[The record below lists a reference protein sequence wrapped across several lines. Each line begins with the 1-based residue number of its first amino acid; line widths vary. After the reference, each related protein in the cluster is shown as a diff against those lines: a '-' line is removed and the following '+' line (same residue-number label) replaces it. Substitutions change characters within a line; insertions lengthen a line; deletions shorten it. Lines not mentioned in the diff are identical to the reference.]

1 MSTADLIRLCPWLLP
16 KPRPFTKY
24 ELAVVREAVADGMT
38 IHNKKIPRDNGVEAN
53 SLVHAIQVSVCPAF
67 QANFGPAPSVPYSF
81 YVCIGQIYA
90 KLDLT
95 SRQGIDSQIMSG
107 QLCGATSTF
116 SPCNNP
122 NAAVDILLASM
133 PAASAMMTQL
143 GLPKPVIKP
152 AEGLPQY
159 TSFMAPTNADENLRA
174 RSAYQATT
182 GRKILDLVTAMQ
194 RIPGV
199 TTSFPPAVQQL
210 LALANSPMAAMF
222 LDREFILAAS
232 IRGSIDPTAI
242 ATQITTVFGRGPT
255 APPTPAELSQLA
267 TLIIEDVV
275 AIWAPGLGFSVL
287 PYILGQ
293 ADPTQIIG
301 LLTGIGLGG
310 VIPPGVIPPG
320 VIPPDLA
327 TQLGNI
333 FGGFFP
339 PGKLHGVPS
348 KLGSVR
354 WLNGPGN
361 LGAYVGPPH
370 PVIQQGSVGI
380 YVVEWQNILIQD
392 ASTSKYTA
400 PADGTFGPITDA
412 ATKLWQ
418 TAHGIVPDGVVGQ
431 ATWTAAYVNY
441 VPSNTYISPGMFD
454 LLRLL
459 VTPVNE
465 LTASDYKEP
474 PLPAGAVVVNLP
486 ASSLDLPTYYTDP
499 GAGTYAFTTR
509 EGVKAFDAASQATI
523 VASMNTL
530 WSSQDILSAPP
541 NPNYIIVVGP
551 PADAP
556 APGLP
561 VAAKALQD
569 LAKQGYYII
578 APVSFVSS
586 GRNFIFATK
595 NKSQLATMTDPANQD
610 PHALLITPSDV
621 GATTTASTGGGGS
634 DSTGLLVIGAVVLAV
649 GAALM
654 MGGGGASAA
663 KANPT
668 LPARPVRRSGNP
680 QEHVCVGGEPSTEYS
695 WWEHDAQ
702 GIPLYRV
709 CDRCRDAKL
718 STYRPEIL
726 SGYDQSD
733 VDEPIEPEENPV
745 SRPDPQ
751 SYSMGQ
757 ITGAQDKQ
765 AGHPSRADASWIL
778 VKRAAGREPINKTD
792 YIHGYKNGYLT
803 GSSYTPGG
811 RNTSRRRKNPCG
823 CGAKRS
829 GPGMLAK
836 PACVC
841 GGY

>member
-1 MSTADLIRLCPWLLP
+1 MSTVDLVRLCPWLLP
-16 KPRPFTKY
+16 QPRAFTPY
-24 ELAVVREAVADGMT
+24 ELAVVHEAIADGMT
-38 IHNKKIPRDNGVEAN
+38 IVNGATTTNSTEAG
-53 SLVHAIQVSVCPAF
+53 SLVNAIQVSTCPAF
-67 QANFGPAPSVPYSF
+67 HANFGPAPAVPFSF
-81 YVCIGQIYA
+81 YVCVGQTYA
-90 KLDLT
+90 KLNLNGRQALDSAVT
-95 SRQGIDSQIMSG
+95 SGS
-107 QLCGATSTF
+107 LCGATGTLA
-116 SPCNNP
+116 PCNDP
-122 NAAVDILLASM
+122 NAAVNILLATM
-133 PAASAMMTQL
+133 PAAAAMMTQL

-159 TSFMAPTNADENLRA
+159 TSFMVPNADENLRA

-182 GRKILDLVTAMQ
+182 GRKILDLVNAMQ

-199 TTSFPPAVQQL
+199 AASFPPAVQQL

-232 IRGSIDPTAI
+232 VRANINAAAV
-242 ATQITTVFGRGPT
+242 ATQISTVFGRGP
-255 APPTPAELSQLA
+255 ASPPTPAELSQLA
-267 TLIIEDVV
+267 TLIVEDVV
-275 AIWAPGLGFSVL
+275 AIWAPGRGFSVL

-301 LLTGIGLGG
+301 MLAGMGLGG
-310 VIPPGVIPPG
+310 LIPPGVIPPG

-333 FGGFFP
+333 FGGMFP
-339 PGKLHGVPS
+339 PGKVNGVPGQAS
-348 KLGSVR
+348 KLGGVR
-354 WLNGPGN
+354 WLSGSGN

-380 YVVEWQNILIQD
+380 SVVEWQNILRQD
-392 ASTSKYTA
+392 VNTSKYTA

-418 TAHGIVPDGVVGQ
+418 AAHGITPDGVVGT
-431 ATWTAAYVNY
+431 ATWTAAYANY
-441 VPSNTYISPGMFD
+441 VPSNTYITPGVFD

-474 PLPAGAVVVNLP
+474 PLPAGAHVILVPQGLMPN
-486 ASSLDLPTYYTDP
+486 
-499 GAGTYAFTTR
+499 AFFT
-509 EGVKAFDAASQATI
+509 EG
-523 VASMNTL
+523 
-530 WSSQDILSAPP
+530 
-541 NPNYIIVVGP
+541 GP
-551 PADAP
+551 PAQPTTRGDGSP
-556 APGLP
+556 AAQPASGGGDSSGML
-561 VAAKALQD
+561 
-569 LAKQGYYII
+569 II
-578 APVSFVSS
+578 AAVA
-586 GRNFIFATK
+586 IA
-595 NKSQLATMTDPANQD
+595 AIAAM
-610 PHALLITPSDV
+610 ALT
-621 GATTTASTGGGGS
+621 
-634 DSTGLLVIGAVVLAV
+634 
-649 GAALM
+649 
-654 MGGGGASAA
+654 GGGASAA
-663 KANPT
+663 KANPA
-668 LPARPVRRSGNP
+668 LPARRSGNP

-702 GIPLYRV
+702 GIPLCRV

-829 GPGMLAK
+829 GPGMLAN